1 MRGHTLLVRALPGRA
16 AFVGRAS
23 ELSALVGLCRSGP
36 GGVALLIG
44 DAGSGKSR
52 LLSEVAA
59 RTGSASTVVMRG
71 HAVPGGGAFRPLAEA
86 LVRVASPDLAA
97 DDRLAPYR
105 SVLARILPGWPTG
118 LTAGS
123 HVVDPVVV
131 LGEAILEL
139 LKVISQGRRCVV
151 LLDDLQWADR
161 DTLALL
167 EYLATALRGTTVRV
181 LGAARGD
188 EAQPGG
194 LRVLVRHPDV
204 RVVGLPPLTAGDVGE
219 LARAC
224 AGARVGAEVEEFL
237 VAAADG
243 LPLLVEELFAGLVE
257 ARAVARDGERW
268 SALGPLRVR
277 VPGSFAELVGRRL
290 AALDPAYRDV
300 LKAAAV
306 LGRGLRWELLPLVTG
321 SSTADVAAALHA
333 AVQARLLVM
342 DPEEDGAVR
351 WRHALTQDAVLGLMS
366 APERAALAGRAAQ
379 ALEDARELTGGSLT
393 ALVADLHAR
402 SGRPERAAELLL
414 LLARRQADA
423 GALASA
429 LSVLERAVV
438 LAGEDLGLRVRIS
451 TERVRVLA
459 LRGRTDEAVEIGD
472 RELPVAGEG
481 DRTMLAVALAR
492 ACVAAER
499 FADARRYL
507 EMVADHRDGRVL
519 ALSAHVA
526 LGTGDGEHALELAEA
541 AITAADAGGWPEA
554 QCEAWRSSAEP
565 DVASIRQVP
574 RPPSRVRIRSL
585 PGMV

>member
-1 MRGHTLLVRALPGRA
+1 
-16 AFVGRAS
+16 VGRAS

-59 RTGSASTVVMRG
+59 RTGSASTVVMQG

-139 LKVISQGRRCVV
+139 LKVITQGRRCVV

-167 EYLATALRGTTVRV
+167 EYLAAALRGTTVRV

-204 RVVGLPPLTAGDVGE
+204 RVVRLPPLTAGDVGE

-277 VPGSFAELVGRRL
+277 GAGVV
-290 AALDPAYRDV
+290 
-300 LKAAAV
+300 
-306 LGRGLRWELLPLVTG
+306 RG
-321 SSTADVAAALHA
+321 
-333 AVQARLLVM
+333 
-342 DPEEDGAVR
+342 
-351 WRHALTQDAVLGLMS
+351 
-366 APERAALAGRAAQ
+366 
-379 ALEDARELTGGSLT
+379 
-393 ALVADLHAR
+393 
-402 SGRPERAAELLL
+402 
-414 LLARRQADA
+414 ARRTPVG
-423 GALASA
+423 GA
-429 LSVLERAVV
+429 
-438 LAGEDLGLRVRIS
+438 
-451 TERVRVLA
+451 
-459 LRGRTDEAVEIGD
+459 
-472 RELPVAGEG
+472 
-481 DRTMLAVALAR
+481 
-492 ACVAAER
+492 
-499 FADARRYL
+499 
-507 EMVADHRDGRVL
+507 
-519 ALSAHVA
+519 
-526 LGTGDGEHALELAEA
+526 
-541 AITAADAGGWPEA
+541 
-554 QCEAWRSSAEP
+554 
-565 DVASIRQVP
+565 
-574 RPPSRVRIRSL
+574 
-585 PGMV
+585 

>member
-1 MRGHTLLVRALPGRA
+1 
-16 AFVGRAS
+16 
-23 ELSALVGLCRSGP
+23 
-36 GGVALLIG
+36 
-44 DAGSGKSR
+44 
-52 LLSEVAA
+52 
-59 RTGSASTVVMRG
+59 
-71 HAVPGGGAFRPLAEA
+71 
-86 LVRVASPDLAA
+86 
-97 DDRLAPYR
+97 
-105 SVLARILPGWPTG
+105 

-139 LKVISQGRRCVV
+139 LKVITQGRRCVV

-167 EYLATALRGTTVRV
+167 EYLAAALRGTTVRV

-188 EAQPGG
+188 EAQHGG

-224 AGARVGAEVEEFL
+224 AGARVGAEVEDFL

-243 LPLLVEELFAGLVE
+243 LPRLVE
-257 ARAVARDGERW
+257 ARAVGRDGERW
-268 SALGPLRVR
+268 SALGSLRVR

-290 AALDPAYRDV
+290 AALDPAHRDV

-321 SSTADVAAALHA
+321 LGTADVAAALHA

-366 APERAALAGRAAQ
+366 APERAALAG
-379 ALEDARELTGGSLT
+379 
-393 ALVADLHAR
+393 
-402 SGRPERAAELLL
+402 
-414 LLARRQADA
+414 
-423 GALASA
+423 
-429 LSVLERAVV
+429 LERAVV

-481 DRTMLAVALAR
+481 DRTVLAVALAR

-499 FADARRYL
+499 FADARSYL

-541 AITAADAGGWPEA
+541 AVTAADAGGWPEA
-554 QCEAWRSSAEP
+554 QCE
-565 DVASIRQVP
+565 
-574 RPPSRVRIRSL
+574 
-585 PGMV
+585 